1 MQITVNLKAGKAVP
15 VAISGT
21 YFLLM
26 ETGTAA
32 SLALEFMDGARQ
44 LESLQ
49 TAKRGTKARPAA
61 GRFTQVNITAAVD
74 TTAQV
79 VISDGAVDIDVF
91 DGASVAATIEG
102 LPLPVS
108 LDRGTPANP
117 LNVTAFSVADSPAQS
132 ITDAAPVAVT
142 SAALATLA
150 TASATRRG
158 LRLYNQGPDPVAIG
172 GGALTWARR
181 AIVLEAG
188 DTWEETKGANLEWRA
203 ICDAGKTA
211 TVGVQGVSA

>member
-1 MQITVNLKAGKAVP
+1 MAQIPVNLKAGKPVP
-15 VAISGT
+15 VAIPGS

-26 ETGTAA
+26 ETGSAA
-32 SLALEFMDGARQ
+32 SLKLTFMDGARE
-44 LESLQ
+44 LEALT
-49 TAKRGTKARPAA
+49 TARRGTKARPAS
-61 GRFTQVNITAAVD
+61 GRFTQVTIESAID
-74 TTAQV
+74 TTAEII
-79 VISDGAVDIDVF
+79 ISDGAVDVDVF
-91 DGASVAATIEG
+91 DGSSVLATIMG

-132 ITDAAPVAVT
+132 ITDAAPVAVG
-142 SAALATLA
+142 AALTSLA
-150 TASATRRG
+150 AADVNRRG
-158 LRLYNQGPDPVAIG
+158 LRIYNQGPDPVAIG
-172 GGALTWARR
+172 GAALTWARR

-188 DTWEETKGANLEWRA
+188 DTWEETKGANLQWRA